1 MEIDISLTMILVGI
15 MASYA
20 AGVLDSI
27 AGGGGLITMPAL
39 LLAGVPPHAC
49 LGTNKFASTLGTSA
63 SLLTYAR
70 SGLVEWHTAPL
81 GIASSLIGAWTGSLI
96 AMYLDP
102 ALLGK
107 VMVGLLPLGMVVTL
121 LPKKQQS
128 DKPVILSG
136 PRFWLSL
143 GIVGSGVG
151 MYDGFFG
158 PGAGSIYIIALH
170 WVLRMGLIQAS
181 ATSKVFNLASN
192 VGALLA
198 FLWYGQV
205 MFILGVPMALASI
218 AGNWTGARIAI
229 KSGASMVRR
238 FLFVSLTLLMGS
250 LVYKY
255 FLSF

>member
-1 MEIDISLTMILVGI
+1 MEFDISLAMILAGI

-63 SLLTYAR
+63 SLITYAR
-70 SGLVEWHTAPL
+70 SGLVEWHAAPI
-81 GIASSLIGAWTGSLI
+81 GIAASLLGSWIGSLI

-107 VMVGLLPLGMVVTL
+107 VMVGLLPLGMLVTL
-121 LPKKQQS
+121 LPKKQQGN
-128 DKPVILSG
+128 KPVIQSG
-136 PRFWLSL
+136 PRFWLAL
-143 GIVGSGVG
+143 GFVGFGVG

-158 PGAGSIYIIALH
+158 PGAGSFYIIAFH

-181 ATSKVFNLASN
+181 ATAKVFNLASN
-192 VGALLA
+192 LGALLA

-205 MFILGVPMALASI
+205 LFVLGVPMALASI

-229 KSGASMVRR
+229 KSGAGTVRR
-238 FLFVSLTLLMGS
+238 FLFVSLSLLMAS

-255 FLSF
+255 FFS